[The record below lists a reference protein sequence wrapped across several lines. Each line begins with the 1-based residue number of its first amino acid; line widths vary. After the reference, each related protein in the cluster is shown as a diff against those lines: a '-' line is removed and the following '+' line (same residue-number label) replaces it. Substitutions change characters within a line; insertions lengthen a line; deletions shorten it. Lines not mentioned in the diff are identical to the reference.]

1 MLFLHWVHDAA
12 PVHMLQ
18 SVTSQA
24 VQYLIPPGLV
34 AHDPSGHDITHDCLS
49 ADRYQLPFVHE
60 SHLRAERAG
69 HLSECSLM
77 HRCPSVLQYAWWPLH
92 VPNPESGGL
101 SQNRFG
107 PDDGT
112 QRWPSS
118 SQHLYPGAQRSLHVK
133 SMLPGWK
140 SSVHVG
146 PQLPLPP
153 VTASPVGG
161 SAPAAFAHHW
171 SVPPSVSF
179 DEMLIVSVSQSSP
192 THPPSTTMVGGVMSG
207 VEKVFH

>member
-1 MLFLHWVHDAA
+1 MLLGASAPAHLH
-12 PVHMLQ
+12 
-18 SVTSQA
+18 
-24 VQYLIPPGLV
+24 GE
-34 AHDPSGHDITHDCLS
+34 C
-49 ADRYQLPFVHE
+49 F
-60 SHLRAERAG
+60 G
-69 HLSECSLM
+69 HLSECSSR
-77 HRCPSVLQYAWWPLH
+77 HRCPSVLHHANPKRH
-92 VPNPESGGL
+92 VINPESGGL
-101 SQNRFG
+101 PHDLSF
-107 PDDGT
+107 GT

-192 THPPSTTMVGGVMSG
+192 THPPPTTMVGGVMSG